1 MHRIC
6 QDLSLMRGHGIAF
19 EKVAVN
25 VSPRELVHGNTI
37 VNGICQIL
45 KDAGEARSL
54 FQFELTENAL
64 MDEKGSSV
72 LEAFR
77 RAGFS
82 LAIDD
87 FGSGYSSLGYLKRF
101 QVGTLKIDRQFV
113 QQLPHDSEDAAIV
126 KAVIQMSKALSIKV
140 VAEGVETQEQA
151 DFLSTHGCDIL
162 QGFFI
167 SRPLSTEQLIE
178 YMRC

>member
-1 MHRIC
+1 
-6 QDLSLMRGHGIAF
+6 MRGHGIAF